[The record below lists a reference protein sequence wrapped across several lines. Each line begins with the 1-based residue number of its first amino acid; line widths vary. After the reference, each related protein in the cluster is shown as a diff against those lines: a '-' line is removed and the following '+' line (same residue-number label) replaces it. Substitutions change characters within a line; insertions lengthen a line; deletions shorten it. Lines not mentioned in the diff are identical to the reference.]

1 MGPAIL
7 GAAKGLSWLGAGLGG
22 LLGIG
27 SSAASNIGAKN
38 RQNLANSQNI
48 EFWNK
53 QNAYNTPKAQMARLK
68 AAGLNPALIYGSGAT
83 NTGVAG
89 SIAPSKPAPYN
100 IKDPTP
106 TAMNA
111 AMLASQIRL
120 QDSQSS
126 KNNAETEQT
135 LGLTPGRMSSQNT
148 KAEIDKIKLQV
159 QTNTTSAQIKTI
171 IANADL
177 KGLETTIKAEDAN
190 MATAG
195 FVKGN
200 YIGTIFRQL
209 GLNPS
214 NPTDKK
220 IIQGIIGTML
230 GSTIFKNLSGTA
242 QQLLKSFTK
251 R

>member
-1 MGPAIL
+1 MPAPLI
-7 GAAKGLSWLGAGLGG
+7 AAGIAG

-27 SSAASNIGAKN
+27 SSVASNIGAKN
-38 RQNLANSQNI
+38 RQNLANTQNV

-111 AMLASQIRL
+111 AMIGSNLEL
-120 QDSQSS
+120 QAAQARKLNADAQ
-126 KNNAETEQT
+126 NAEDLNLPRVTGAN
-135 LGLTPGRMSSQNT
+135 LRNS
-148 KAEIDKIKLQV
+148 IDTIKLKV
-159 QTNTTSAQIKTI
+159 QSDTSAAQIKTI

-200 YIGTIFRQL
+200 YIGTIFKQL

-214 NPTDKK
+214 DPTDKK

-251 R
+251 K